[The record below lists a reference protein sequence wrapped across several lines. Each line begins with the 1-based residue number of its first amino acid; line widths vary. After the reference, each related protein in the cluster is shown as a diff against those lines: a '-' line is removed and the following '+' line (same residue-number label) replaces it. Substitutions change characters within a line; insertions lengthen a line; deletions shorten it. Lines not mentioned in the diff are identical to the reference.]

1 MSSVPRDRT
10 YYPGARRA
18 IVTDRDATPP
28 ASSWVAQ
35 PWVSAISI
43 VLGLLGILAL
53 AAIPRLWA
61 LMSSGLSGDEAVYTG
76 QAALLAGKSEFARY
90 FVLVSRGNSNFLL
103 FQYMLAGLFSVF
115 GIHDVIPRLT
125 SAIASIATVFVVF
138 EIGRTLYGK
147 RVGLL
152 AAFLLAISAYA
163 VALGRVALLDSML
176 TLLFTLAMLAAA
188 KWTRTERRGWLFAFS
203 ALAALAMQAKVTAIL
218 VVPIFLLYI
227 TLSGRWPAV
236 GLRRAAESALVFLV
250 FMAPAWLQLTS
261 NPQQFLALLND
272 SSRRVSH
279 VPVSYYLAKII
290 AYEGPVVPALW
301 LGSFAISA
309 RWGIRR
315 DLLLLVW
322 AAVVVIF
329 FQLYPLKAF
338 NYLLPA
344 IPAFS
349 LLTARSLV
357 WVWRVAAMRFRK
369 RRRVI
374 RLGRTVAFAVV
385 IALGIQT
392 LAPISRTIA
401 AEPSEGLREAG
412 EWLGQHAAP
421 SEGVMTLSQ
430 GSAQYALA
438 FYARRDSYPFGRFRL
453 ATVLPGGVMVQPQ
466 VSANGSPRDWV
477 VYWPPRL
484 IQNRV
489 VTYLVYYVS
498 QPDDPPDDPLVA
510 TEGQRQFRQL
520 IERYGGQLVHTVY
533 SNHEPRVWIYK
544 VGKLLPR
551 PELLTT
557 VLPRAKG
564 ESVRTVLIHGNGYL
578 ISSRV
583 TIYYHR
589 KKLGIYQTDSRG
601 SFVATVR
608 LPAPVRSA
616 YQLVAID
623 VAGNSA
629 LVSGI
634 SNK

>member
-1 MSSVPRDRT
+1 MSSVPRDRS

-18 IVTDRDATPP
+18 IVTTRPATPP
-28 ASSWVAQ
+28 VSSWVAQ
-35 PWVSAISI
+35 PWVSALL
-43 VLGLLGILAL
+43 VVFGLVGLLAL
-53 AAIPRLWA
+53 AAIPRLWG

-76 QAALLAGKSEFARY
+76 QAALLAGKTEFARY

-103 FQYMLAGLFSVF
+103 FQYVLAGLFSVF
-115 GIHDVIPRLT
+115 GIHDLIPRLT

-152 AAFLLAISAYA
+152 AAFLMAISGYA

-218 VVPIFLLYI
+218 VVPILLLYI
-227 TLSGRWPAV
+227 TLSGRWSAV
-236 GLRRAAESALVFLV
+236 GLRRAAVSALVFLV
-250 FMAPAWLQLTS
+250 FMAPAWLQLTA

-290 AYEGPVVPALW
+290 AYEGPVVPGLW

-315 DLLLLVW
+315 DLLLLLW

-357 WVWRVAAMRFRK
+357 WLWRVAAMRLRL
-369 RRRVI
+369 RQRA
-374 RLGRTVAFAVV
+374 RLGRAVAFAVV
-385 IALGIQT
+385 VALGIQT
-392 LAPISRTIA
+392 LGPLSQTVA

-412 EWLGQHAAP
+412 EWLGQHIAP

-453 ATVLPGGVMVQPQ
+453 ATVVPGGVMVQPQ

-484 IQNRV
+484 IKSQV

-520 IERYGGQLVHTVY
+520 IERYGGQLVHTIY
-533 SNHEPRVWIYK
+533 SRHEPRVWIYK

-551 PELLTT
+551 PALTKT

-564 ESVRTVLIHGNGYL
+564 ETSRTVVVHGNGYL
-578 ISSRV
+578 IGSRV
-583 TIYYHR
+583 TVYYHR
-589 KKLGIYQTDSRG
+589 KKLGTYKTDSRG

-623 VAGNSA
+623 GAGNSA
-629 LVSGI
+629 LINGI